1 MLFLFQN
8 KLIIKETIMNLD
20 NINKT
25 TIKEINVIDHEVF
38 KTGKLLVVTIKI
50 KEIRYQFIIVK
61 NQNKLF
67 IRYFDKLWSKY
78 YQELD
83 YIDDSIYYFKIEN
96 FKNNK
101 RYHLL
106 ERNYINKI
114 VFLKTK
120 KLLINGKEVRKE

>member
-1 MLFLFQN
+1 
-8 KLIIKETIMNLD
+8 MNLD

>member
-25 TIKEINVIDHEVF
+25 TIKEINVIDHKVF

-114 VFLKTK
+114 AFLKTK